1 MIEQLEELRRRVEVL
16 ERDSHPPIDVAKLIV
31 ERAETIARLVE
42 ADPHQFSTRPCPT
55 CRPVSQLL
63 GRAFGCDAK
72 RARAEGAARDAS
84 SLPSGAR

>member
-16 ERDSHPPIDVAKLIV
+16 ERDSHPPIDVAKLIA

-55 CRPVSQLL
+55 CRPVSRLL
-63 GRAFGCDAK
+63 GRAFGCDA
-72 RARAEGAARDAS
+72 RAEGAAQGA
-84 SLPSGAR
+84 SLPSEAR